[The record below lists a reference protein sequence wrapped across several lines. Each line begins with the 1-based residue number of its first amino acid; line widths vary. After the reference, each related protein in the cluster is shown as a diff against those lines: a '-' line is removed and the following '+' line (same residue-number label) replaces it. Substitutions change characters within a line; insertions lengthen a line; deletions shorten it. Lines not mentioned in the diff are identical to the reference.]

1 MKQPKRG
8 RQKLGQHFLTDSSV
22 IAKIIE
28 SAEINKSDDILEI
41 GPGKGA
47 LTFQL
52 RIDGKSITLIEPDP
66 FLAGKLEKR
75 LPTAIMIK
83 ERAEKVDLSTL
94 PANLVVISNLP
105 YFVAVHIFQHLTRSK
120 DRISR
125 MVLMFQKEVAQRI
138 AAEKGKHGYGS
149 LSLYSRYHWE
159 IETVVEAGPD
169 SFFPPPKVKSLVLKF
184 RQRKVP
190 PVAGD
195 ETELF
200 RLIRVAFSQ
209 KRKTLRNNL
218 KTVYTPA
225 SLDKTFFDNKLK
237 EKVRAE
243 ELSLEEFSEILP
255 SLELKEDNKM
265 ESPLHG
271 AFE

>member
-1 MKQPKRG
+1 MNPAKRG

-22 IAKIIE
+22 IEKIIA
-28 SAEINKSDDILEI
+28 SAEITKSDDILEI
-41 GPGKGA
+41 GPGKGSM
-47 LTFQL
+47 TFQL
-52 RIDGKSITLIEPDP
+52 GIDGKSITLIEADP
-66 FLAGKLEKR
+66 YLAGKLEKR
-75 LPTAIMIK
+75 LPAAVMIK
-83 ERAEKVDLSTL
+83 GRAEKVDLSTL
-94 PANLVVISNLP
+94 PAPLVVVSNLP

-125 MVLMFQKEVAQRI
+125 MVLMFQKEVAERI
-138 AAEKGKHGYGS
+138 AATNGNSGYGS

-159 IETVVEAGPD
+159 IETVIEAGPV
-169 SFFPPPKVKSLVLKF
+169 SFSPPPKVKSLVLKF
-184 RQRKVP
+184 LPRKAP

-218 KTVYTPA
+218 KTVYTLA
-225 SLDKTFFDNKLK
+225 SVEKVLENCKLN

-243 ELSLEEFSEILP
+243 ELSLEEFAKILP
-255 SLELKEDNKM
+255 ALELKKNYRE
-265 ESPLHG
+265 EPS
-271 AFE
+271 E